1 MSTNTAS
8 IPTTTDTGRPSG
20 GPAVVLVLAAIVGL
34 APFAGDMYL
43 ASLPAIGAEF
53 DAPVWLTQLTLTG
66 YLLLLGIGQLAAGP
80 VTDAVGRR
88 VPLLIGLVLFALGSL
103 LAALAPGMAVLVVAR
118 VLQGIGGAMGV
129 VVANSSVRDR
139 ASGAAA
145 TRLFAALMT
154 VTALAPV
161 IAPAAGGI
169 LDSAFGWRS
178 VFFVLA
184 GLGLIVL
191 VLAALV
197 LKESL
202 PAGKRQPLALGSAL
216 RGYAQLFRS
225 RDFVLPLGGLASMF
239 LLLFSYI
246 GGATYVYQGQY
257 GLDPA
262 TFGLVFG
269 GTGIVLLVGPVL
281 AGKLALAVPTARL
294 ARWGVQTAVLGT
306 AVTMLA
312 ALAGLPLWTL
322 VAGLAVTMAGLGLC
336 EPSFMSL
343 CMSAGGARSGQAAA
357 LIGGAQFIFGAG
369 GTALAGV
376 VAASGAVP
384 WALLMLAFTVI
395 ALVFTLRIPASRTA

>member
-8 IPTTTDTGRPSG
+8 IPATTDTGRPSG

-34 APFAGDMYL
+34 APFAGDMHL

-216 RGYAQLFRS
+216 RGYAQLFGS

-357 LIGGAQFIFGAG
+357 LIGGAQFIFGAC

-376 VAASGAVP
+376 VAASGAAP

>member
-191 VLAALV
+191 ILAALV